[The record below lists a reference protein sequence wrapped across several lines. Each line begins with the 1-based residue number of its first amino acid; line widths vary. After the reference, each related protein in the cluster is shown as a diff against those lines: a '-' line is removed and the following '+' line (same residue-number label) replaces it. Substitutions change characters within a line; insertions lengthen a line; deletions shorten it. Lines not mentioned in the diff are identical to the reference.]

1 MLQVFGWRIAFS
13 AAIRARQGNGLSPSR
28 YMVVDSSQ
36 DTEITLGTAKLLGLF
51 FGLVMVCAVFFA
63 LGYTLGRKSEAG
75 LGSLSAVAA
84 PQTSSSRTKPGGASS
99 GQPAQPMSFYKSV
112 EQKDSNAQLTPATAD
127 SGSSGSAAAPSGSSN
142 GTSSTAAQTQT
153 SPDGNPPPDPMAPIP
168 IGGYFV
174 QVAAVTKQE
183 DAESLV
189 DALKK
194 KQYPAFVANNSSTDK
209 FFRVQL
215 GPFGDI
221 KDAEGMRS
229 RLVNDGYNPI
239 LKK

>member
-1 MLQVFGWRIAFS
+1 
-13 AAIRARQGNGLSPSR
+13 
-28 YMVVDSSQ
+28 MVVNSSQ

-75 LGSLSAVAA
+75 LGSLSPTTAPLTASNHGKPAGAASGQSAA
-84 PQTSSSRTKPGGASS
+84 PMT
-99 GQPAQPMSFYKSV
+99 FYKSV
-112 EQKDSNAQLTPATAD
+112 EQKDSNAQLTPATAEA
-127 SGSSGSAAAPSGSSN
+127 GSSAPAAPSESSSSGASSN
-142 GTSSTAAQTQT
+142 APQTQP
-153 SPDGNPPPDPMAPIP
+153 SQAANPPDPMAPIP
-168 IGGYFV
+168 AGGYFV
-174 QVAAVTKQE
+174 QVAAVSKQE

-194 KQYPAFVANNSSTDK
+194 KQYPAFVASNSSTDK
-209 FFRVQL
+209 LFRIQL

-221 KDAEGMRS
+221 KEAESMRS

>member
-1 MLQVFGWRIAFS
+1 
-13 AAIRARQGNGLSPSR
+13 
-28 YMVVDSSQ
+28 MVVNSSQ

-63 LGYTLGRKSEAG
+63 LGYTLGRKAEAG
-75 LGSLSAVAA
+75 LGSLSPMAA
-84 PQTSSSRTKPGGASS
+84 PLTASNHGKPAGAAS
-99 GQPAQPMSFYKSV
+99 GQSAAPMTFYKSV
-112 EQKDSNAQLTPATAD
+112 EQKDSNAQLTPATAEA
-127 SGSSGSAAAPSGSSN
+127 GSSAPAAPSESSSSGASSN
-142 GTSSTAAQTQT
+142 APQTQP
-153 SPDGNPPPDPMAPIP
+153 SQAANPPDPMAPIP
-168 IGGYFV
+168 AGGYFV
-174 QVAAVTKQE
+174 QVAAVSKQE

-194 KQYPAFVANNSSTDK
+194 KQYPAFVASNSSTDK
-209 FFRVQL
+209 LFRIQL